1 MGLKYKYQ
9 AVWTSDVAI
18 MLGEITEMIP
28 DPYLKYKWTIV
39 MYRSQDFAEAVSE
52 AMKHV
57 CRSFTFDIISCVPV
71 WDIDAIWI
79 LVYIYQGVIWY

>member
-1 MGLKYKYQ
+1 
-9 AVWTSDVAI
+9 

-57 CRSFTFDIISCVPV
+57 CQSFTFCVPV
-71 WDIDAIWI
+71 WDIDAILNFGI
-79 LVYIYQGVIWY
+79 